1 MNNIYKNYD
10 LFDCPNCGRGP
21 WTIHEIEN
29 GKCPSC
35 EDDREELFEC
45 PTCGR
50 GWWTDYEIENDQCPL
65 CRGEMDEDDFDY

>member
-1 MNNIYKNYD
+1 MNSE
-10 LFDCPNCGRGP
+10 LLDCPNCGRGP
-21 WTIHEIEN
+21 WTIYEIEN

-65 CRGEMDEDDFDY
+65 CRGKMDEDDFDY